1 MPFLPTGSIRRMW
14 RGPDE
19 IAALFHGGTEIWRK
33 PAAPTIADLYGTG
46 LGQVPT
52 DFIPNNASLSGAQV
66 ATLPNS
72 GGAGAAFDLTAQA
85 GSDITLSGDYLD
97 IDNTS
102 ATSYLSSANLMDLM
116 GTRLFMVEDLSL
128 AVDPV
133 YILGKSTAPPT
144 NIRFRPQND
153 QIGLL
158 RNNGGTN
165 ELVTLAWPGI
175 SSGLHLVEIEMIPE
189 QARLFVD
196 GVQMD
201 VEALPVGWTDYLI
214 NRIGRGQA
222 NPGVSGLLGRQVV
235 MITDGSSAYDDHV
248 ALIRSE
254 LAAQY
259 PGLSL

>member
-19 IAALFHGGTEIWRK
+19 IAVLFHGGAEIWRK
-33 PAAPTIADLYGTG
+33 PAAPTIGDLYGTG

-52 DFIPNNASLSGAQV
+52 DFNPSNAALSGAQV

-72 GGAGAAFDLTAQA
+72 GGAGAAFALTAQA
-85 GSDITLSGDYLD
+85 GSDITVSGDYLD
-97 IDNTS
+97 IDNTVV
-102 ATSYLSSANLMDLM
+102 TSHLNAANLMDLM
-116 GTRLFMVEDLSL
+116 GTRLFMVENLSL
-128 AVDPV
+128 VVDPV
-133 YILGKSTAPPT
+133 YIMGKSTSPIT
-144 NIRFRPQND
+144 NLRFRPTVGQV
-153 QIGLL
+153 GLM
-158 RNNGGTN
+158 RNNGTTN
-165 ELVTLAWPGI
+165 ELVTLAWPSI
-175 SSGLHLVEIEMIPE
+175 SSGLHLVEIELISG

-196 GVQMD
+196 GAQTD
-201 VEALPVGWTDYLI
+201 VLTLPAGWTNYLI

-222 NPGVSGLLGRQVV
+222 GPGVSGLLGRQVV